1 MVYHK
6 KKTRKVMNDWEQK
19 FMPKLKKIH
28 GTHSKNVFHRLMKK
42 SSTLKATLKRRSKEY
57 EVECNISLK
66 EIREEMFRAYGKPC
80 KYCKGPVVINNMV
93 CDHVI
98 PISLG
103 GSSSLTNL
111 QLICNRCNRRK
122 GPLTDRQ
129 FGRLLVFLHRQSSIM
144 ADYVLRKLSR
154 ADVMA

>member
-1 MVYHK
+1 MAYHK

-28 GTHSKNVFHRLMKK
+28 GTHSKSVFHRLMKK

-66 EIREEMFRAYGKPC
+66 EIREEMFRAYGKSC
-80 KYCKGPVVINNMV
+80 KYCKSPVVINNMV

-103 GSSSLTNL
+103 GTSSLTNL
-111 QLICNRCNRRK
+111 QIICNRCNRRK

-129 FGRLLVFLHRQSSIM
+129 FGRLLVFLRRQSSIM
-144 ADYVLRKLSR
+144 SEYVLRKLSR